1 MRFALMKG
9 TTMKNLNWLEMLNRL
24 YLVVWIAAGS
34 VMTSVAVV
42 ISLENGRNLL
52 EAVGIFVAAWTVP
65 PILRAVVRWVYA
77 GLQTKKTG

>member
-1 MRFALMKG
+1 
-9 TTMKNLNWLEMLNRL
+9 
-24 YLVVWIAAGS
+24 
-34 VMTSVAVV
+34 MTSVAVV

-52 EAVGIFVAAWTVP
+52 EAVAIFVAAWAVP

>member
-1 MRFALMKG
+1 
-9 TTMKNLNWLEMLNRL
+9 MKNLNWLEMMNRL

-52 EAVGIFVAAWTVP
+52 EAVAIFVAAWTVP
-65 PILRAVVRWVYA
+65 PILRAVVHWVYA